1 MPDFPIVDSH
11 VHLWDPTNIR
21 MPWLDGNATLNRPF
35 GPSDYRQHTAGID
48 VEATVY
54 LEVDVPP
61 HYPLLEARWAIER
74 AAEERRIRGIVA
86 HAPVEYGEHVR
97 IYLDE
102 LEEMGPLIKGARRL
116 IQAEPDLQFATR
128 PDFVRGVQV
137 LAEYGFSFDICV
149 YHPQLPAAVEL
160 VRQCPDT
167 AFVLDHVGKPNIR
180 EHVLDPW
187 RRHIAELASVP
198 NVSCKISGLVTEAD
212 WESWTTEDLR
222 PYVHHVIES
231 FGEDRVMFGG
241 DWPVVLNASG
251 YPRWVATL
259 DELTKDLS
267 PEAKRK
273 LWAENARRFYRL
285 D

>member
-11 VHLWDPTNIR
+11 VHLWDPTSIR
-21 MPWLDGNATLNRPF
+21 MPWLDGNAKLNRPF

-48 VEATVY
+48 VGAIVY

-61 HYPLLEARWAIER
+61 HYPLLEARWALER

-86 HAPVEYGEHVR
+86 HAPVEYGERVR
-97 IYLDE
+97 IYLDA
-102 LEEMGPLIKGARRL
+102 LEELGPLIKGVRRL
-116 IQAEPDLQFATR
+116 IQGEPDLQFATH
-128 PDFVRGVQV
+128 PDFVRGVQI
-137 LAEYGFSFDICV
+137 LAEYAFSFDICV
-149 YHPQLPAAVEL
+149 HHPQLPAAVEL

-167 AFVLDHVGKPNIR
+167 AFVLDHVGKPNVR

-187 RRHIAELASVP
+187 RQHIIELASLP
-198 NVSCKISGLVTEAD
+198 NVSCKISGVVTEAD
-212 WESWTTEDLR
+212 WENWTTEDLV

-231 FGEDRVMFGG
+231 FGEDRIMFGG
-241 DWPVVLNASG
+241 DWPVALNASE

-259 DELTKDLS
+259 DELTNDLS
-267 PEAKRK
+267 AEAKRK